1 MDKNSEPMS
10 LPVPVLDY
18 TLSEDE
24 MDTCPEPLPLEDFCV
39 DRVICNNIDEWYA
52 LIVACKFLCKFAPN
66 YYAKNT

>member
-1 MDKNSEPMS
+1 MS

-52 LIVACKFLCKFAPN
+52 LIFCCENFFVSLRLIITQKILS
-66 YYAKNT
+66 